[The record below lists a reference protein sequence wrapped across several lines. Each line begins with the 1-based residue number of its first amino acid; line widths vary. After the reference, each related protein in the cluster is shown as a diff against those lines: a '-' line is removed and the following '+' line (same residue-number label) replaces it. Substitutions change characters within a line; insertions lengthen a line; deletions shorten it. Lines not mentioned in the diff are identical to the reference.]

1 MVKLVDWK
9 KNTFSQGCPA
19 HVRTFENALSRFE
32 QTVSLFSLWSFC
44 HRVGALQPLP
54 SSRQQH
60 KQKGWNWGWLPQTH
74 EGSSAPA
81 RSYTHTH
88 QTKKQ
93 LQHLLPVLVVLRCSK
108 IIRDV
113 ARCCKQ
119 LLLSSLVSAVS
130 DAASSHMSS
139 KSPRWDPHWRLQA
152 FRGWG
157 LKHQNCLRRN
167 THIPQPTWAGAGPNR
182 GRKFSWHVIVR
193 RANHHSLLCNTLQ
206 HFAIH
211 SHVGMPQES

>member
-1 MVKLVDWK
+1 MLVMYGQIGWLEK
-9 KNTFSQGCPA
+9 KTHFPKDVPHMWE
-19 HVRTFENALSRFE
+19 HVRTPWADSSKQFPCFPFNHSVTESVPCSLCPVRGNSTSRKDGIEADYLKLMKEAVHRPAL
-32 QTVSLFSLWSFC
+32 
-44 HRVGALQPLP
+44 
-54 SSRQQH
+54 
-60 KQKGWNWGWLPQTH
+60 TH
-74 EGSSAPA
+74 
-81 RSYTHTH
+81 THTH

-182 GRKFSWHVIVR
+182 GRKFS
-193 RANHHSLLCNTLQ
+193 
-206 HFAIH
+206 
-211 SHVGMPQES
+211 